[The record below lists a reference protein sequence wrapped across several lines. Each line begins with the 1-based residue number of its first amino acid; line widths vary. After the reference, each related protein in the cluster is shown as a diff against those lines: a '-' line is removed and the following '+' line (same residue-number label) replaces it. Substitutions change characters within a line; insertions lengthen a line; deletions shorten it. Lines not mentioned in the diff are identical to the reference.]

1 MKRILTKNISL
12 VTKVLF
18 VMMVPLMMMA
28 ACTKEDKEEPTPTP
42 SPSPTPS
49 VPTPVFTV
57 TAEPISV
64 TEMYLYVICQ
74 SHDYEP
80 VKLVAKTPL
89 GQSVPFN
96 VSDYGTLIIG
106 ESMLFIAQRL
116 SGTWRFTIDGRFA
129 GGEHA
134 GKGFKSTAT
143 LQVSAKK

>member
-1 MKRILTKNISL
+1 MKQILTKNISL

-18 VMMVPLMMMA
+18 VIMVSLMMMA
-28 ACTKEDKEEPTPTP
+28 SCTKEEKADPAPTPP
-42 SPSPTPS
+42 PAPG

-64 TEMYLYVICQ
+64 TELYLYVICQ

-106 ESMLFIAQRL
+106 QSMDFIAQRL
-116 SGTWRFTIDGRFA
+116 SGTWIFTIDGRFA

>member
-1 MKRILTKNISL
+1 MKQILTKNINL

-28 ACTKEDKEEPTPTP
+28 ACTKEEKADPAPAP
-42 SPSPTPS
+42 PPAPG

-64 TEMYLYVICQ
+64 TELYLYVICQ

-106 ESMLFIAQRL
+106 QSMDFIAQRL
-116 SGTWRFTIDGRFA
+116 SGTWIFTIDGRFA